1 MDIGATF
8 ELIHRAGLLD
18 PTRTAALTTGLVR
31 WGPSLAAGVA
41 AGALRLRNRPAII
54 DHEGS
59 CTWGELDH
67 RTSTQARG
75 LRARGIARGTQ
86 VGILCRNHRGFVEAS
101 VAATKAG
108 LVPVYLNTGTA
119 APQLAEVIERES
131 IGALI
136 GDAVLVADL
145 AAGAVPGPVIT
156 IGPEWDD
163 VAKQGSRRFDLLR
176 PSSIAP
182 VVMTS
187 GTTGTPKGARR
198 TLGPR
203 ASAGGVAL
211 LERVPYRADDRIL
224 VPAPLFHAWGL
235 AHLAIAV
242 SLGATTVLTERF
254 DPRTTVDA
262 VADHEST
269 VLVVVPV
276 MLQRLLAADID
287 PAPLRRLRIVAS
299 SGSALPAPTALQ
311 WMDRF
316 GDHLYNLYGSTE
328 IGQATIA
335 TPADLRAA
343 PGTAGKPVGGST
355 VRILDLAGN
364 PVPVGETG
372 RIFVGSATSFDHY
385 TGGENKERIGGLVSS
400 GDVGH
405 LDDDGRLFVTGRADN
420 MIISGGENVFPEV
433 VEALL
438 LEHVSVA
445 EAAVVGVDDPV
456 FGQRLKAF
464 LVLDGALTADA
475 VQAHVAERLGRHFVP
490 REVAFVASLPRN
502 ATGKLLRSQ
511 LT

>member
-75 LRARGIARGTQ
+75 LRARGITRGTQ

-108 LVPVYLNTGTA
+108 LVPVYLN
-119 APQLAEVIERES
+119 
-131 IGALI
+131 
-136 GDAVLVADL
+136 AVLVADL
-145 AAGAVPGPVIT
+145 AADAVPGPVIT

-235 AHLAIAV
+235 AHLTIAA

-262 VADHEST
+262 VADHEAT
-269 VLVVVPV
+269 VLAVVPV

-335 TPADLRAA
+335 TPVDLRAA

-355 VRILDLAGN
+355 VRILDRAGN

-405 LDDDGRLFVTGRADN
+405 VDNDGRLFVTGRADN

-438 LEHVSVA
+438 LEHVAVA

-475 VQAHVAERLGRHFVP
+475 VQAHIAERLGRHFVP